1 MENAVPSQRK
11 SRADEGVATAKERKF
26 MTPII

>member
-1 MENAVPSQRK
+1 MENVILSQRK
-11 SRADEGVATAKERKF
+11 SPADEGVATAKERKF